1 MKNYNLTNNFY
12 KLVSL
17 RQQENEFKSLCII
30 IQLINIS
37 NSETFKEN
45 VQNILEF
52 INWED
57 QIFFDSS

>member
-52 INWED
+52 IN
-57 QIFFDSS
+57 